1 MNNTTDDDLAPRRD
15 HESNAEF
22 ARRMRRAADVG
33 GALDTARR
41 GGGWSVADSMV
52 DLQVAAC
59 DLRAERDEARERW
72 TDLRERLQR
81 AESVLTQ
88 NGKYDTGMRLQ
99 GKAQGV
105 ALALSYMGDA
115 ERIAASQS
123 ANPDPPTGVAN
134 PTGAE
139 RRGSRRPRW
148 DPTAHVWLALSIARL
163 DALIAEWRAA
173 ADDFASRND

>member
-1 MNNTTDDDLAPRRD
+1 MLSCGKRWVMDPR
-15 HESNAEF
+15 AEF
-22 ARRMRRAADVG
+22 GNRIETLTAERDKASAEARAA
-33 GALDTARR
+33 AER
-41 GGGWSVADSMV
+41 ADSMV
-52 DLQVAAC
+52 ADLQVAAC

-72 TDLRERLQR
+72 TDLRGRLQR